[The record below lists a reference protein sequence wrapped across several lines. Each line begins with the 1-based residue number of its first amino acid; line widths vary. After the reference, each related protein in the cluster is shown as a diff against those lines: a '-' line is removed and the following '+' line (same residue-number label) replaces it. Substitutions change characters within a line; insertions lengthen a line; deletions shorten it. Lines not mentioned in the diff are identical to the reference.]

1 MDTRG
6 TIFGETNRLQY
17 SGEFHSVPIGDGTA
31 KWGDRIDFNNN
42 YETGHANFTP
52 SHPAPCSPSAV
63 TSVADQSFETRENPI
78 NIRSTPSCAV
88 DYWFEQLG
96 LSLGPTP
103 PENPSDPTR
112 FLAQST
118 LGDSVNDV
126 SLLLVVYS
134 RRLPLDLRII

>member
-1 MDTRG
+1 MNTRG

-17 SGEFHSVPIGDGTA
+17 SGKVHAAPIGDGTA

-42 YETGHANFTP
+42 YKTGHANFIP

-63 TSVADQSFETRENPI
+63 PSVADQWFETRENPI
-78 NIRSTPSCAV
+78 NIQSTPSCAV
-88 DYWFEQLG
+88 NYWFEQLG

-103 PENPSDPTR
+103 LENPSNPRR
-112 FLAQST
+112 FLAQSA

-126 SLLLVVYS
+126 SLLLVAYS
-134 RRLPLDLRII
+134 ARLPLDLHII